1 MWLLDVNVDVRLRQV
16 LYESGIKAESA
27 VTLGWRELA
36 NGKLVAAAYAAA
48 YAAGFRVLITRDKL
62 FSSAANHVLAK
73 YPDVAIVIMTLPQRP
88 YAAYLKSFKEAWV
101 KGAIIPKSGAV
112 ISCP

>member
-36 NGKLVAAAYAAA
+36 NGKLVAAAYT
-48 YAAGFRVLITRDKL
+48 AGFRVLITRDKL
-62 FSSAANHVLAK
+62 SSSASNHPFGWFFCSWQA
-73 YPDVAIVIMTLPQRP
+73 
-88 YAAYLKSFKEAWV
+88 
-101 KGAIIPKSGAV
+101 
-112 ISCP
+112 

>member
-1 MWLLDVNVDVRLRQV
+1 
-16 LYESGIKAESA
+16 
-27 VTLGWRELA
+27 VT
-36 NGKLVAAAYAAA
+36 
-48 YAAGFRVLITRDKL
+48 I

-112 ISCP
+112 ISWP

>member
-36 NGKLVAAAYAAA
+36 NGKLVAAAYT
-48 YAAGFRVLITRDKL
+48 AGFRVLITRDKL

-112 ISCP
+112 ISWP